1 MKEVNKMKRAGI
13 YIRVSTQ
20 EQANEGYSI
29 GAQTDR
35 LTKYVEAKE
44 YKLYKK
50 YVDAGYSGS
59 KIDRPAMKELIED
72 VCNNT
77 LDVII
82 VYKLDRLSRSQK
94 DTMYLIEDIF
104 RPNNVELISMQE
116 SFDTSTAFGNATV
129 GMLSVF
135 AQLERKSISERM
147 ITGRVERAKKGMYHT
162 GGQSRPPAGYEFQNK
177 KLVVN
182 EYEAAAIRDL
192 FRLFNE
198 GLGRR
203 SISDYLQKNYPG
215 RNKWLPCSI
224 DRMLKNDLYIGK
236 VKFSGES
243 FEGIHKPI
251 IDDVTFFKTQKE
263 IKKRKANNS
272 QKYDYVALLG
282 GLCECGIC
290 GAKMA
295 NRRSVGRKGKVYRY
309 YRCYS
314 KKGSPKHMM
323 KISDCPSSA
332 QQQDFIDE
340 AVITKLKTL
349 DIDSEI
355 KKRTTSKVNNES
367 IEKQID
373 NINNQINKLI
383 ELFQVD
389 SIPME
394 VLTKKI
400 DKLNSEKES
409 MKALIDKSQTVNINE
424 FRSRL
429 KVLENFDWDN
439 SEKSEK
445 RKIIE
450 MLIHKVIVYERH
462 IEIIL
467 IE

>member
-1 MKEVNKMKRAGI
+1 MIRAGI

-44 YKLYKK
+44 YTLFKK
-50 YVDAGYSGS
+50 YIDAGYSGS
-59 KIDRPAMKELIED
+59 KLDRPAMKELIDD
-72 VCNNT
+72 VTNKQ

-94 DTMYLIEDIF
+94 DTMYLIEDVF
-104 RPNNVELISMQE
+104 RPNSVELISMQE
-116 SFDTSTAFGNATV
+116 SFDTSTAFGSATV

-135 AQLERKSISERM
+135 AQLERKAISERM
-147 ITGRVERAKKGMYHT
+147 ITGRVERAKKGLYHT
-162 GGQSRPPAGYEFQNK
+162 GGQSRPPAGYDFKDKQ
-177 KLVVN
+177 LVIN

-203 SISDYLQKNYPG
+203 SLSEYLQKNYPG
-215 RNKWLPCSI
+215 RNKWLPSSI
-224 DRMLKNDLYIGK
+224 DRMLKNDIYIGR

-243 FEGIHKPI
+243 YKGIHEPI
-251 IDDVTFFKTQKE
+251 IDEVTFFKTQKE
-263 IKKRKANNS
+263 IERRKVNNS
-272 QKYDYVALLG
+272 KKYDYVSLLG

-295 NRRSVGRKGKVYRY
+295 NRRAHGRRGKIYRY

-323 KISDCPSSA
+323 KIPDCPSPA
-332 QQQDFIDE
+332 QQQYVIDD
-340 AVITKLKTL
+340 AVINKLKNL
-349 DIDSEI
+349 DIDGEI
-355 KKRTTSKVNNES
+355 KKRTVVKTKTNE
-367 IEKQID
+367 IEKQISD
-373 NINNQINKLI
+373 INKQINKLI

-394 VLTKKI
+394 VLSEKI
-400 DKLNSEKES
+400 NKLNLEKES
-409 MKALIDKSQTVNINE
+409 MEALVKKKQPNITEFKSRI
-424 FRSRL
+424 RD
-429 KVLENFDWDN
+429 LENFDWDN
-439 SEKSEK
+439 SDKVEK
-445 RKIIE
+445 RRIIE
-450 MLIHKVIVYERH
+450 MVVHKVIVYESH
-462 IEIIL
+462 VEIIL
-467 IE
+467 NE